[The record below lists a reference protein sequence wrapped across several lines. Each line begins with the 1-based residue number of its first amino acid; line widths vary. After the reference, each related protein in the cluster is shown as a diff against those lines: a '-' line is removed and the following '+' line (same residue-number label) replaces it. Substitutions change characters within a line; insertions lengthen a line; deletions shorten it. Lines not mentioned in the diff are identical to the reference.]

1 LSFEDKELTNFLI
14 KNAPYLVV
22 DNAETARAI
31 LSTLIGGILS
41 LMVFSF
47 SMVMVLLNQASS
59 NFSPRLLPGLISEK
73 NNQFVLGFYLGT
85 IVYNIIVL
93 ISILPN
99 GNEYTLN
106 GLSILT
112 GIVFGVSCLG
122 MFVFFIHTISTNI
135 QINNILD
142 KIYVTTKIRL
152 ENLIKE
158 ERQETKILDVDKGNW
173 DSIKCDIAGYFQGV
187 NIKGML
193 SEAAEL
199 KVNIKVLP
207 YKGKYL
213 LPNMDILL
221 VDEKLNSAQIAS
233 LTEYLIFS
241 NTHDGNNNY
250 VLGIKQITE
259 VGVKAMSPGINDP
272 GTAIMTL
279 DYLTELLALRMQLD
293 DFEVYVDDSNEYAVQ
308 LHTVDFKDLVYTC
321 LAEYRQYCKHDI
333 ILMQKMILLINYL
346 KQQTSK
352 NEEYF
357 KILDNQLIILK
368 EDIENSI
375 KNSADLKKLKMLL
388 ED

>member
-1 LSFEDKELTNFLI
+1 
-14 KNAPYLVV
+14 
-22 DNAETARAI
+22 
-31 LSTLIGGILS
+31 
-41 LMVFSF
+41 
-47 SMVMVLLNQASS
+47 MVLLNQASS

-250 VLGIKQITE
+250 VFGIKQITE